1 MFTSIH
7 KTTTT
12 FFGLVFCGL
21 TIAPNSY
28 AHTPKDFKYNGQYHS
43 VAVLDG
49 AGDER
54 IIQITTTARTEGG
67 SYRTIHRQYAGACGS
82 NKYSFLGEHETNREG
97 VVIYFNEA
105 INKNSTKTTLSTDS
119 GVGQLVKAGFDT
131 VCK

>member
-1 MFTSIH
+1 M
-7 KTTTT
+7 
-12 FFGLVFCGL
+12 
-21 TIAPNSY
+21 APNSY

-54 IIQITTTARTEGG
+54 IIQITSTGKTEGG
-67 SYRTIHRQYAGACGS
+67 SYRTIYRQYSGSCGGS
-82 NKYSFLGEHETNREG
+82 QYSFLGEHETNREG

-105 INKNSTKTTLSTDS
+105 MNKNSTKTTLSTDS
-119 GVGQLVKAGFDT
+119 GAGKLVKAGFDT